1 MRKSIRMVTKQ
12 PKGTETKEH
21 DISLDSTNSVISD
34 SSSSSGSAT
43 KDSSP
48 LKEQGKGLQS
58 LASMEGLATIM
69 ALQQARQD
77 SKGILA
83 AKSGAQVWAKHP
95 ENLEPQHKK
104 LLVEVLKFEIWA
116 SLKQNASKSTLEKY
130 AQRLENILK
139 DDNDAAFTSYKA
151 IKELVQDTDK
161 WEKSTRLFF
170 KTHIID
176 KIISLGITAL
186 ESLVEQLQNLL
197 TADKLD
203 IEAAHAKVDE
213 IDRFM
218 HENSA
223 HLDIGEKV
231 TLQENFC
238 TLLQNLANQCMENE
252 QYQDNVEFLRKA
264 DEYTEKHNA
273 TKALIA
279 RELGVAYS
287 LLANQAP
294 GAMGVSEKSTW
305 EVQAIDKLAEVLK
318 STPKEVDQR
327 PEILPYLAQAHYQ
340 LENYDDAKITC
351 TIAMELWK
359 SGKIEI
365 DPYYQDRI
373 ADTLYKCGKQF
384 GKAQASYPKAF
395 DCYEKAI
402 ISSFNLEKATTAIR
416 EIDKFK
422 DELPPNFSIISF
434 IDNVEKALKTA
445 GIQKDINEFYQ
456 EGSPLIKL
464 AAYCTLGESKIGQY
478 KIEPF
483 KAAKRYAD
491 ELVGQNPATILQL
504 KSYYTKIAL
513 GLINTHPDLAEAA
526 QDMRNVS
533 DTLQR
538 TPQVFKILRE
548 KPDMIIAKLSSIL
561 PAEELKAFSKALDVD
576 TAASTSSAPKPAPR
590 SSEHANKV
598 YDLEKELE
606 AKVGN
611 NELSNIY
618 PDLSNA
624 LGEVADLP
632 SSIA

>member
-12 PKGTETKEH
+12 PKGTEMKEH

-139 DDNDAAFTSYKA
+139 VDNDAAFTSYKA

-223 HLDIGEKV
+223 HLDTEDKV

-238 TLLQNLANQCMENE
+238 TLLQNLANQCMENA
-252 QYQDNVEFLRKA
+252 QYQDNLEFLRKA

-305 EVQAIDKLAEVLK
+305 EVQA
-318 STPKEVDQR
+318 
-327 PEILPYLAQAHYQ
+327 
-340 LENYDDAKITC
+340 
-351 TIAMELWK
+351 
-359 SGKIEI
+359 
-365 DPYYQDRI
+365 
-373 ADTLYKCGKQF
+373 
-384 GKAQASYPKAF
+384 SYPKAF

-422 DELPPNFSIISF
+422 DELPPNFNIISF

-561 PAEELKAFSKALDVD
+561 PTEELKAFSKALDVD
-576 TAASTSSAPKPAPR
+576 TTAAPTPAPR

-598 YDLEKELE
+598 YELEKELQ
-606 AKVGN
+606 AKVGHD
-611 NELSNIY
+611 EPSNIY

-632 SSIA
+632 SSIT